1 MSAFW
6 KAADAVWA
14 IREDALMTLLDVA
27 RRDNLSPEA
36 VAKKLGRP
44 LNNTFSVTV
53 RNGVAILP
61 VTGPLFRHANL
72 LTQVSGATSYDLL
85 ATEFQRAV
93 EDAQIRAIV
102 LDIDSPGGEV
112 NGNAEFADQVFAARG
127 IKPVVA
133 YVSGMAASAAYWIA
147 SAAGEIVTAETGELG
162 SIGTM
167 GTFVD
172 TSERD
177 KISGIRKVEVISS
190 QSPDKN
196 RSPTDERGHALLQQ
210 RVDDLAAVFVAK
222 VARNRGV
229 SQETVLADFGRGD
242 LLVGQAAIDAGLADR
257 FGSLEQLIDQ
267 LNQQQGVVAM
277 SNTQTTAGADNTQ
290 PTFEITA
297 ALVRD
302 KHPDVAAALQAEAT
316 QSGHDA
322 GYKEGV
328 TAGEQA
334 ARERIGAILA
344 LPEAEGRDGLAKHV
358 AFSTSTDLEGAR
370 AMLAASPKAET
381 PKVDPL
387 ATAMASV
394 DNPEVGVDDD
404 TENENPLLATAQS
417 MGLTAGQ

>member
-14 IREDALMTLLDVA
+14 IREDALMTLLDVT

-44 LNNTFSVTV
+44 LNNTFTVTV

-93 EDAQIRAIV
+93 EDAQVRAIV

-147 SAAGEIVTAETGELG
+147 SAASEIVTAETGELG

-167 GTFVD
+167 GTYVD
-172 TSERD
+172 TLERD
-177 KISGIRKVEVISS
+177 KQAGIRKVEVISS

-196 RSPTDERGHALLQQ
+196 RPPTDKRGHALLQQ
-210 RVDDLAAVFVAK
+210 RVDDLASVFVAK

-229 SQETVLADFGRGD
+229 SEDTVLSNFGRGD

-257 FGSLEQLIDQ
+257 FGFLEQLIVELQ
-267 LNQQQGVVAM
+267 TKQGGVAM
-277 SNTQTTAGADNTQ
+277 SDTQNTGSETPDFQ
-290 PTFEITA
+290 ITA

-302 KHPDVAAALQAEAT
+302 EYPDVAAVLT
-316 QSGHDA
+316 QSGHDS

-328 TAGEQA
+328 TAGEQQ
-334 ARERIGAILA
+334 ARERIATILA
-344 LPEAEGRDGLAKHV
+344 LPEAEGRDGLAKHI
-358 AFSTSTDLEGAR
+358 AFATTTDLDGAR
-370 AMLAASPKAET
+370 AMLAASPKGT
-381 PKVDPL
+381 PPKTDRL
-387 ATAMASV
+387 AAAMAAV
-394 DNPEVGVDDD
+394 DNPDVGADDEAEIPD
-404 TENENPLLATAQS
+404 NPLLATARS
-417 MGLTAGQ
+417 LGLTTDN

>member
-1 MSAFW
+1 MSVFW

-14 IREDALMTLLDVA
+14 IREDALRNLLEVA
-27 RRDNLSPEA
+27 RRDNLNPEA

-93 EDAQIRAIV
+93 ENSQVKAII

-112 NGNAEFADQVFAARG
+112 NGNAEFADQVFEARSV
-127 IKPVVA
+127 KPVVA

-147 SAAGEIVTAETGELG
+147 SAAQEIVTAETGELG

-172 TSERD
+172 TTQRD
-177 KISGIRKVEVISS
+177 KVEGIRKVEVISS

-196 RSPTDERGHALLQQ
+196 RPPTDKQGHALLQQ
-210 RVDDLAAVFVAK
+210 RVDDLAAVFVQK

-229 SQETVLADFGRGD
+229 SEETVLKNFGRGD

-257 FGSLEQLIDQ
+257 FGSLERLIDQ
-267 LNQQQGVVAM
+267 LNQQQGGVAM
-277 SNTQTTAGADNTQ
+277 SDPKTTGTEAPDFQ
-290 PTFEITA
+290 ITA
-297 ALVRD
+297 TLVRD
-302 KHPDVAAALQAEAT
+302 EYPDVAAVLTQA
-316 QSGHDA
+316 GHDT
-322 GYKEGV
+322 GYQEGII
-328 TAGEQA
+328 AGEQQ
-334 ARERIGAILA
+334 ARERIAAILA

-358 AFSTSTDLEGAR
+358 AFSTTTDLEGAR
-370 AMLAASPKAET
+370 AMLAASPKAEA

-394 DNPEVGVDDD
+394 DNPDVGSDEDDSHD
-404 TENENPLLATAQS
+404 NAAAS
-417 MGLTAGQ
+417 VIAAGRELGVIANQ

>member
-14 IREDALMTLLDVA
+14 IREDALQTILDVA
-27 RRDNLSPEA
+27 RRDNLNPEA

-44 LNNTFSVTV
+44 LNNTFTVTM
-53 RNGVAILP
+53 RDGVAVLP

-72 LTQVSGATSYDLL
+72 FTQVSGATSYELL

-93 EDAQIRAIV
+93 EDAQVKAIV

-112 NGNAEFADQVFAARG
+112 NGNAEFADQVFAARSV
-127 IKPVVA
+127 KPVVA

-147 SAAGEIVTAETGELG
+147 SSASEIVTAETGELG

-167 GTFVD
+167 GTYVD
-172 TSERD
+172 TTERD
-177 KISGIRKVEVISS
+177 QQNGVRKIEVISS

-196 RSPTDERGHALLQQ
+196 RPPTDKRGHALLQQ

-229 SQETVLADFGRGD
+229 SEDTVLTDFGRGD

-257 FGSLEQLIDQ
+257 FGSLEQLIVELQ
-267 LNQQQGVVAM
+267 SRQGGVAM
-277 SNTQTTAGADNTQ
+277 SDPNTTGEQVPDFQ
-290 PTFEITA
+290 ITA
-297 ALVRD
+297 ALVREQY
-302 KHPDVAAALQAEAT
+302 PDVAAVLT

-322 GYKEGV
+322 GYQEGV

-334 ARERIGAILA
+334 ARERIAAILR
-344 LPEAEGRDGLAKHV
+344 LPEAEGRDGLAKHI
-358 AFSTSTDLEGAR
+358 AFATTTELDGAR
-370 AMLAASPKAET
+370 AMLAASPKDAPPT
-381 PKVDPL
+381 ADRL
-387 ATAMASV
+387 AAAMAAV
-394 DNPEVGVDDD
+394 DNPDVGADDETD
-404 TENENPLLATAQS
+404 TPDNPLLATAHS
-417 MGLTAGQ
+417 LGLTAGQ